1 MTPPTDIGVTFA
13 CLGNFFKIDGKGKN
27 HDWTSV
33 MRFLKNLSAL
43 SEHLRTFNFDQAT
56 PEQIRLIKNVDLPSV
71 EVVTNKSVAAAVTIR
86 ALLCV
91 KEYYRSKE
99 AKREM

>member
-1 MTPPTDIGVTFA
+1 MTFA

-27 HDWTSV
+27 HDWMSV

-56 PEQIRLIKNVDLPSV
+56 PEQIRLIKNVDLPSI
-71 EVVTNKSVAAAVTIR
+71 EEIISKSAASGPALR

-99 AKREM
+99 AKSAM

>member
-1 MTPPTDIGVTFA
+1 MTFA

-27 HDWTSV
+27 HDWASV
-33 MRFLKNLSAL
+33 KRFLANQSAL

-71 EVVTNKSVAAAVTIR
+71 EVITNKCVATAPTLR